1 MFRIGQGYDLHRLGP
16 NRALWLGGV
25 QIPTADGC
33 GLVGH
38 SDADVLLHA
47 VIDAVLGSLALG
59 DIGQWF
65 PDTDTAYLGADSK
78 DLLPRVLEDNRLHG
92 WRLQNLDCTV
102 IAERPKLAPHIP
114 AIRDSLATLVQ
125 VPASCISVKAKTN
138 EGVDAVGR
146 REAIAAWAVLL
157 AETQTASLP

>member
-1 MFRIGQGYDLHRLGP
+1 MLRIGQGYDLHRLGP
-16 NRALWLGGV
+16 DRPLWLGGV
-25 QIPTADGC
+25 RIPSEH
-33 GLVGH
+33 GLMGH

-65 PDTDTAYLGADSK
+65 PDSDSAYLGADSK
-78 DLLPRVLEDNRLHG
+78 LLLRRVLKDDRLQG

-114 AIRDSLATLVQ
+114 AIRASLANLFDA
-125 VPASCISVKAKTN
+125 PISAISVKAKTN
-138 EGVDAVGR
+138 EGVDAVGH
-146 REAIAAWAVLL
+146 REAIAAWTVLL
-157 AETQTASLP
+157 ADYQPT

>member
-1 MFRIGQGYDLHRLGP
+1 MFRIGQGYDLHRLAP
-16 NRALWLGGV
+16 ARELWLGGV
-25 QIPTADGC
+25 RIPC
-33 GLVGH
+33 EVGLLGH

-47 VIDAVLGSLALG
+47 VIDAILGSLALG

-65 PDTDTAYLGADSK
+65 PDNDPAYLNADSK
-78 DLLPRVLEDNRLHG
+78 DLLRRVLADDRLRN

-114 AIRDSLATLVQ
+114 AIRASLATLFQ
-125 VPASCISVKAKTN
+125 VPESCISVKAKTN